1 MMREY
6 TTTIGLRFADFDLYG
21 HVNSVTYFSYLETAR
36 VKVFFQ
42 LFEELTAQG
51 ILLLV
56 RKAACDYL
64 LPILPATEAINVTM
78 QIVRIGT
85 TSFTIGY
92 RLHDQ
97 AGTTYATGETLMVTF
112 DSKSGQPVAV
122 PAQIRQMA

>member
-1 MMREY
+1 MSAY
-6 TTTIGLRFADFDLYG
+6 STTIELRFADFDLYG

-36 VKVFFQ
+36 MKIFFS

-64 LPILPATEAINVTM
+64 LPILPATEVITVTM

-97 AGTTYATGETLMVTF
+97 DGTTYATGETLMVTF
-112 DSKSGQPVAV
+112 DSKSGQAV
-122 PAQIRQMA
+122 TVPEQIRQMA